1 MVEKFNERDL
11 DHTLDQA
18 IMAYWQA
25 DTSMERIMGHMQ
37 QPDISVHDTNEHV
50 YFRSQ
55 VLDLQDQDLQEDQD
69 QDLDLQDLDLQEDQD
84 LDLQEDQ
91 DLDLQEDQD
100 LQDLHLQDLDH
111 QG

>member
-1 MVEKFNERDL
+1 LSMVEKFNERDL
-11 DHTLDQA
+11 DHSLDQA

-25 DTSMERIMGHMQ
+25 DTSMERIMGHVQ
-37 QPDISVHDTNEHV
+37 QPDTSVHDTNEHV

-55 VLDLQDQDLQEDQD
+55 VLDLQDQDLQED
-69 QDLDLQDLDLQEDQD
+69 QDLDLQEDQD